1 MLKNYVLDTNVLMHD
16 PNAIFKFEDNNLY
29 IPGVGLEELDNHKKD
44 SGEAGYNVRTAL
56 KNLKKLR
63 SQGNFA
69 EGIRLKTGGMV
80 ILYSPDDLDYSLL
93 PAGWDRDK
101 PDNKILLTAIKIK
114 NTINQAPCIDGEI
127 PETILVTNDTNVL
140 LKADSIRFKAEEFK
154 NDRVG
159 NDLYTG
165 RSIYYVNDAVVEEL
179 YQMGHM
185 KTSGID
191 FMPVNPNEER
201 VLFTDNEFVMLQ
213 SVEKNASVLTQYWGG
228 ELRVLVNKN
237 KRPWNIKPRNAGQ
250 NFMLESFLNRDVPLS
265 VVNGPAG
272 CGKTLLALAC
282 GLYEVMEC
290 NAYNRVLLTRANIL
304 MGEEIG
310 FLPGSE
316 QAKIDPLLRSTYDN
330 LEVLL
335 KSKNNSQKDVSS
347 EVVKLFEKGYIKAEA
362 AGYLRGRSI
371 DNTFIIVDEAQNL
384 TPTMARS
391 IITRVGNA
399 TKIVLLGDPTQCD
412 NQRLEKTNNGLV
424 YTIQKMKGYYT
435 DIITMLESEGVR
447 SELSKIASL
456 KM

>member
-63 SQGNFA
+63 SHGNFA

-201 VLFTDNEFVMLQ
+201 VFLQ
-213 SVEKNASVLTQYWGG
+213 ITS
-228 ELRVLVNKN
+228 
-237 KRPWNIKPRNAGQ
+237 
-250 NFMLESFLNRDVPLS
+250 
-265 VVNGPAG
+265 
-272 CGKTLLALAC
+272 LLC
-282 GLYEVMEC
+282 FSPS
-290 NAYNRVLLTRANIL
+290 R
-304 MGEEIG
+304 
-310 FLPGSE
+310 
-316 QAKIDPLLRSTYDN
+316 
-330 LEVLL
+330 
-335 KSKNNSQKDVSS
+335 
-347 EVVKLFEKGYIKAEA
+347 
-362 AGYLRGRSI
+362 
-371 DNTFIIVDEAQNL
+371 
-384 TPTMARS
+384 
-391 IITRVGNA
+391 
-399 TKIVLLGDPTQCD
+399 
-412 NQRLEKTNNGLV
+412 
-424 YTIQKMKGYYT
+424 KMH
-435 DIITMLESEGVR
+435 R
-447 SELSKIASL
+447 F
-456 KM
+456 